1 MNPLPRSQQSRRRPQ
16 RAVGGVAI
24 ERPAHPRLLP
34 GNLKL
39 SICRLTR
46 ASAVFHVKQGGSRK
60 RVVRGNE
67 WFAETSGCRAMRSG
81 LTPTRSSPRGRIVTR
96 PCERGSDMGSPP
108 AGHPAGIEEPS
119 SGAKSSLLASISSRA
134 PSPALR
140 RHQNRATRR
149 LAPELGPAG
158 SRVRRA
164 VARVGRAGR
173 HGPAKTRAALSFT

>member
-24 ERPAHPRLLP
+24 ERPAHPRFLP

-67 WFAETSGCRAMRSG
+67 WFTETSG
-81 LTPTRSSPRGRIVTR
+81 
-96 PCERGSDMGSPP
+96 
-108 AGHPAGIEEPS
+108 
-119 SGAKSSLLASISSRA
+119 SRK
-134 PSPALR
+134 R
-140 RHQNRATRR
+140 V
-149 LAPELGPAG
+149 
-158 SRVRRA
+158 VRRNEWLSGHEVGPDSNEEFA
-164 VARVGRAGR
+164 ARQDR
-173 HGPAKTRAALSFT
+173 HTAM